1 MDPARKENGQI
12 VAVNSIYCTFNKTQN
27 RRTRIFRRMSTGSY
41 GLVDVKQSVDA
52 SKWQTVPESAHN
64 IEDWNSL
71 NSERRW

>member
-52 SKWQTVPESAHN
+52 SK
-64 IEDWNSL
+64 
-71 NSERRW
+71 